1 VAGYAVE
8 FTAGAAKEI
17 RNLDTGARKRIVASI
32 AGLAADTRPVGCK
45 KLVGEQNAW
54 RVRIAD
60 YRILYEIHDEVLTV
74 IVVRVAHRR
83 EVYKR

>member
-1 VAGYAVE
+1 MAGYAVE

-17 RNLDTGARKRIVASI
+17 RKLDAGARKRILASI
-32 AGLAADTRPVGCK
+32 AGLAADPRPAGCK
-45 KLVGEQNAW
+45 KLVGEGNGW

-60 YRILYEIHDEVLTV
+60 YRVLYEIHDDVLTV

>member
-1 VAGYAVE
+1 MARYAVD

-17 RNLDTGARKRIVASI
+17 RKLDAGARRRILVSIEELAS
-32 AGLAADTRPVGCK
+32 DPRPTGCK
-45 KLVGEQNAW
+45 KLAGEQNAW
-54 RVRIAD
+54 RIRIAD
-60 YRILYEIHDEVLTV
+60 YRVLYEIHDDVLTV

>member
-1 VAGYAVE
+1 
-8 FTAGAAKEI
+8 
-17 RNLDTGARKRIVASI
+17 
-32 AGLAADTRPVGCK
+32 PVGCK

-60 YRILYEIHDEVLTV
+60 YRILYEIHDEFLTV